1 MPPLKSPKQYGRHYP
16 DPHAYEL
23 LGDLARRMGDAAST
37 YINGLPDEELYF
49 IKGGIGQ
56 LTTTNCWW
64 LIYEL
69 APAIRG
75 LVEEAEYRRK
85 AEEQPDVQ

>member
-1 MPPLKSPKQYGRHYP
+1 MKYGRHYP
-16 DPHAYEL
+16 DPRAYEL
-23 LGDLARRMGDAAST
+23 LKDIARRMVDTAST

-49 IKGGIGQ
+49 IKGGLEQ
-56 LTTTNCWW
+56 LSTTNCWW

-85 AEEQPDVQ
+85 AEAEDVG